1 MKTEQASAE
10 KQAIKQPPE
19 DVLKKVVNDALKNGY
34 AFRSLRAIAETS
46 GISHRM
52 LIYHFGSQHGLWSA
66 IINEVRE
73 SEKVIFAA
81 KTEHINTVDELKVFL
96 QAFGRR
102 YTSADFLPFY
112 QLHFET
118 YSYALRHR
126 DKCSEFLEGVVRPWV
141 SVLTSLFHKVGFS
154 EEDAHQRARI
164 VLASTRGYF
173 LDLITT
179 GDSERVERSAAT
191 LLNLV
196 CAMPI
201 RSGPNRRSPIC
212 AQLPDGV
219 T

>member
-1 MKTEQASAE
+1 MNTENTSAE
-10 KQAIKQPPE
+10 KPMIKRPPV

-66 IINEVRE
+66 IISEVRE
-73 SEKVIFAA
+73 SERALFAA
-81 KTEHINTVDELKVFL
+81 KTEHVNSVDELKEFL

-102 YTSADFLPFY
+102 YTSSDFLPFY

-126 DKCSEFLEGVVRPWV
+126 DECSEFLEGVVQPWV
-141 SVLTSLFHKVGFS
+141 TALTALFEKVGFS

-179 GDSERVERSAAT
+179 GDSEQVERSAST

-196 CAMPI
+196 CAMPANSI
-201 RSGPNRRSPIC
+201 
-212 AQLPDGV
+212 
-219 T
+219 